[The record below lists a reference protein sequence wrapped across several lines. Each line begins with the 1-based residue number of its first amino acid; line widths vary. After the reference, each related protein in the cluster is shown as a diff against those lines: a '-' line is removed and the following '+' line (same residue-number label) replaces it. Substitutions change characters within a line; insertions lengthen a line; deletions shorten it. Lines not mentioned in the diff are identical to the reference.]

1 MPSTRALVAS
11 ASILCVALL
20 TTSAKLAAETLDS
33 SDRSLPRDA
42 AHGAKTLVLDTTYV
56 LISPLRMD
64 AHDAFVLGGI
74 LSATGLLMVFD
85 ADIRDAF
92 NRNAETFPLEPLV
105 EVGRFLD
112 PVAYGRMNVYYL
124 GGLGISYA
132 AGWDT
137 GTSVFGEILTSFA
150 VYGLLKK
157 PVELLVGRQRPY
169 QEQGAYSFWQS
180 DATSFFSG
188 HTVNTFQ
195 VATVV
200 SHHVDRRWFTG
211 AAYLAATCV
220 GLQRVEA
227 DAHWASD
234 VFLSAA
240 FAIAVSRSVIAL
252 HENRRVE
259 PLVQPGPQG
268 LAVGL
273 TWRF

>member
-1 MPSTRALVAS
+1 MTHISFPARAAFPIVLVAT
-11 ASILCVALL
+11 L
-20 TTSAKLAAETLDS
+20 TGPPAETAAQE
-33 SDRSLPRDA
+33 SDRGVAQDA
-42 AHGAKTLVLDTTYV
+42 MHGAKTLVLDTAHV
-56 LISPLRMD
+56 LTSPLRMD
-64 AHDAFVLGGI
+64 ARDAWALGGI

-85 ADIRDAF
+85 EEIRDSF
-92 NRNAETFPLEPLV
+92 NRNAEEFPLEPLV

-124 GGLGISYA
+124 GGLGLSYA
-132 AGWDT
+132 TGWDT
-137 GTSVFGEILTSFA
+137 GTSMFGQVLTSFA

-157 PVELLVGRQRPY
+157 PVEWLVGRQRPY
-169 QEQGAYSFWQS
+169 QEQGAYRFGES

-188 HTVNTFQ
+188 HTVNIFQ

-200 SHHVDRRWFTG
+200 SHHVDRVWFTG

-234 VFLSAA
+234 VLLSAA
-240 FAIAVSRSVIAL
+240 FAVAVSRTVISL
-252 HENRRVE
+252 HERRHWS
-259 PLVQPGPQG
+259 PSLHPDPRAPG
-268 LAVGL
+268 VGV